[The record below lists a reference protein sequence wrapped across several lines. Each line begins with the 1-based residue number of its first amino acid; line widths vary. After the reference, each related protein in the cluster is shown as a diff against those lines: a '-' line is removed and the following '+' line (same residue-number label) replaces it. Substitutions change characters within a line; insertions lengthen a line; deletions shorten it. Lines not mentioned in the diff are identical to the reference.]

1 MRHFHQAS
9 PATQLMLVSDIAEP
23 DRHTVA
29 TRRGRRRRL
38 AIRARVLRVATAAAA
53 YARS

>member
-1 MRHFHQAS
+1 MRHFSQAS
-9 PATQLMLVSDIAEP
+9 PATQLMLVRDVPES

-38 AIRARVLRVATAAAA
+38 AMRARVLRVATAATAF
-53 YARS
+53 ARS

>member
-9 PATQLMLVSDIAEP
+9 PATQLMLVSEVSTP

-38 AIRARVLRVATAAAA
+38 AIRARVLRVATAATAF
-53 YARS
+53 ARS

>member
-9 PATQLMLVSDIAEP
+9 PATQLMLVRDLAEP
-23 DRHTVA
+23 DRHAVA

-38 AIRARVLRVATAAAA
+38 AVRARALRVATAATAF
-53 YARS
+53 ARS